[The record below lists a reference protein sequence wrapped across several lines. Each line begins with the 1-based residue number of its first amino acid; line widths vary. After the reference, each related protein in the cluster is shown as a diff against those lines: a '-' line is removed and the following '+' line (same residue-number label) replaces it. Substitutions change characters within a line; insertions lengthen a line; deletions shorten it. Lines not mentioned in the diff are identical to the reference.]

1 MVRTTISLN
10 EEEFEE
16 IKRLAARQDRT
27 VSWLL
32 RQAFRL
38 SKARLE
44 SGEPYGVA
52 FDRVW
57 ERIGGS
63 LRRAGLRTTKDVDRV
78 VTKVRSERHK
88 TQSAVRAR

>member
-1 MVRTTISLN
+1 MVRTTISL
-10 EEEFEE
+10 EREEFEE

-38 SKARLE
+38 SRARLE

-57 ERIGGS
+57 EQIGRS
-63 LRRAGLRTTKDVDRV
+63 LRRAGVRTTKDVNRLV
-78 VTKVRSERHK
+78 REVRSERHK
-88 TQSAVRAR
+88 TQRVVSTR

>member
-10 EEEFEE
+10 EEEFEA

-38 SKARLE
+38 SRARLE

-52 FDRVW
+52 FDRAW
-57 ERIGGS
+57 ERIGRS
-63 LRRAGLRTTKDVDRV
+63 LRQAGMRTTKDVDRV
-78 VTKVRSERHK
+78 VREVRSARHK
-88 TQSAVRAR
+88 TKSVVSTR

>member
-38 SKARLE
+38 SRARLE

-57 ERIGGS
+57 ERIGRS
-63 LRRAGLRTTKDVDRV
+63 LRRAGVTTTKDVNRLV
-78 VTKVRSERHK
+78 REARSERHK
-88 TQSAVRAR
+88 TKSVVSTR